1 MTSERFD
8 PRRFLIRLRG
18 QEYLEVKWRLVW
30 FRTEHPD
37 ASIVTE
43 LIEHSGDHAIVRAS
57 IRVPQGGEATGF
69 AMERANDFPDY
80 LEKAETKAIGRAL
93 AALGY
98 GTAFAIDFGDP
109 LPVQDAG
116 QDSSLR
122 GPAEVERRPSMLER
136 GERILQR
143 MREREREQGIPVA
156 AQLEFLVDKG
166 YLGVY
171 LAKRLRAKQA
181 NGKELVA
188 ALGALTDEQL
198 LALAAYCDQYASNSR

>member
-1 MTSERFD
+1 MNERFD
-8 PRRFLIRLRG
+8 PRRHLVRLRG
-18 QEYLEVKWRLVW
+18 GEYLEVKWRLVW
-30 FRTEHPD
+30 FRNDHPE
-37 ASIVTE
+37 ASIVTDLVHFSDE
-43 LIEHSGDHAIVRAS
+43 YAVVRATV
-57 IRVPQGGEATGF
+57 RTRDGAEATGF
-69 AMERANDFPDY
+69 GMERSSEFGDY

-122 GPAEVERRPSMLER
+122 GQAEVERRPSMLER

-143 MREREREQGIPVA
+143 MRAREREQGIPVA

-181 NGKELVA
+181 NEKELVA

-198 LALAAYCDQYASNSR
+198 LALAAYCDQYASSSR